1 MKWTEAQVDWLR
13 QHYASKGAE
22 ACAAALG
29 KSKMAVFTKACRA
42 GIATSRPWRT
52 HEVALLRDEY
62 HAKGLKWCAERLGRS
77 KDAVASYARQH
88 GFARKR
94 EQKAWTQAEVDALQM
109 GGTPAELAARLGRT
123 VGSVRMKIAAQ
134 RMNFRRY
141 RR

>member
-1 MKWTEAQVDWLR
+1 MRWTEAQVEWLR
-13 QHYASKGAE
+13 EHYTSLGAK
-22 ACAAALG
+22 ACAKALG

-52 HEVALLRDEY
+52 PEVALLRDEY
-62 HAKGLKWCAERLGRS
+62 RAKGLKWCAERLGRS

-94 EQKAWTQAEVDALQM
+94 AQKVWTPAEVDALQM
-109 GGTPAELAARLGRT
+109 GGTPAELAERLGRT

>member
-1 MKWTEAQVDWLR
+1 MKWTEAQVEWLR
-13 QHYASKGAE
+13 EHYSEMGAE

-52 HEVALLRDEY
+52 PEVALLRDEY
-62 HAKGLKWCAERLGRS
+62 RAKGLTWCAERLGRS

-94 EQKAWTQAEVDALQM
+94 TQNVWTPAEIGVLQM

-134 RMNFRRY
+134 RMTFRRY